1 MVYSL
6 MYGRL
11 ERMNCYVITM
21 ENKLPL
27 EWKESLEY
35 KLDDAHK
42 SYLSALNSKYPKRHW
57 LTEEQWT
64 EIHNDRIERLLTYL
78 RNITIDLQ
86 TENYIKTPEEEAYA
100 RTYWEAYEKN
110 CSEVNDDSDD
120 HNSCDQDP
128 DAVWIV

>member
-1 MVYSL
+1 
-6 MYGRL
+6 
-11 ERMNCYVITM
+11 MND
-21 ENKLPL
+21 KLPL
-27 EWKESLEY
+27 EWKQSLEY

-42 SYLSALNSKYPKRHW
+42 LYLSALKSKYHTGHW

-64 EIHNDRIERLLTYL
+64 EIHNGRIERLLTYI

-100 RTYWEAYEKN
+100 RAYWEAEEKKY
-110 CSEVNDDSDD
+110 SEVNHEPDD

-128 DAVWIV
+128 DAVWVV

>member
-1 MVYSL
+1 MD
-6 MYGRL
+6 
-11 ERMNCYVITM
+11 N
-21 ENKLPL
+21 NLPL
-27 EWKESLEY
+27 EWKESLED
-35 KLDDAHK
+35 KLDMAHK
-42 SYLSALNSKYPKRHW
+42 SYLSALKSKYPTRHW

-64 EIHNDRIERLLTYL
+64 EIHNDRIERLLTYI

-100 RTYWEAYEKN
+100 LAYWEAEEKKW
-110 CSEVNDDSDD
+110 SEVNDDSDD